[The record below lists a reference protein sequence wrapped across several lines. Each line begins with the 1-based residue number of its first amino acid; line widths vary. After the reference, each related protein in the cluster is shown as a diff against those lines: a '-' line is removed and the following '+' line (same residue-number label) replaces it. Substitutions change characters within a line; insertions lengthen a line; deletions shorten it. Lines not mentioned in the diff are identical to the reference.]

1 MIYYSEIWIISHRLI
16 TKNLALYLKKY
27 ADFQEIGYYET
38 LAYRWGKETNW
49 FFRTFKQL
57 MEVQTKCLGF
67 NIRTNIAKE
76 KIGKLEERS
85 ESIIQITESDN

>member
-1 MIYYSEIWIISHRLI
+1 
-16 TKNLALYLKKY
+16 
-27 ADFQEIGYYET
+27 
-38 LAYRWGKETNW
+38 
-49 FFRTFKQL
+49 

-67 NIRTNIAKE
+67 NIRTDIAKE